1 MSVATN
7 EQYLKAFNDYL
18 QDHNLVQA
26 KTDGRI
32 LAGQTVVPV
41 NFDMFFQ
48 FLVDKIVLSVINS
61 HSFIDKLDGLY
72 SGTLDVGAV
81 IEDKLTV
88 LKGKNYEYDTQDFE
102 ADVTNPYKKSKKGLS
117 VCFHKLNAFKKIRLT
132 ISYDQLRTG
141 CLTEGGINDIVFNMI
156 NDVQVEYSAW
166 AYDE

>member
-48 FLVDKIVLSVINS
+48 FLVDNIL
-61 HSFIDKLDGLY
+61 L
-72 SGTLDVGAV
+72 
-81 IEDKLTV
+81 
-88 LKGKNYEYDTQDFE
+88 
-102 ADVTNPYKKSKKGLS
+102 
-117 VCFHKLNAFKKIRLT
+117 
-132 ISYDQLRTG
+132 
-141 CLTEGGINDIVFNMI
+141 
-156 NDVQVEYSAW
+156 
-166 AYDE
+166 